1 VICTEEFAALG
12 REESRGLGL
21 GGLPIVMVPHPIAG
35 LPAEVARKMGE
46 GIAEEVHHI
55 LTTPADALVAEY
67 AARVFPPPKGL
78 RRA

>member
-1 VICTEEFAALG
+1 
-12 REESRGLGL
+12 
-21 GGLPIVMVPHPIAG
+21 MVPHPIAG